1 MFKNLNQIGS
11 NLSTW
16 KEELSKQVQERKED
30 FNEMVE
36 NYTAQQNSS
45 SNTLP
50 EHYKSLPVEVQN
62 KLLKF
67 MKYEEKYPL
76 LLKAYKSTQNDISSM
91 KSLSDSLEE
100 ENQQQKECLDVIKE
114 HYVFEGSEDLR
125 DFLNKWTQREQLI
138 RDELNMK
145 NKEIAE
151 LKKTIE
157 TLGHQKPHEQV
168 GEKPLDEGEKIETKE
183 ASVEPVKEVSVES
196 KDLSVEVKDST
207 VSKEATEELKQGS
220 GKNTSPT
227 EEKERSAMQWK
238 IKYNSLEKDLK
249 STRADYFK
257 VNADLKIKIDE
268 INNMK
273 EMLKEV
279 GNQLVEMKD
288 KEKQVNSVKMVE
300 ETKYKSIVNANR
312 QLQAANSTLTQEK
325 IKLEKEL
332 EAKSKE
338 LATLA
343 FEHKQLNMK
352 TNRLNNK
359 VEEMMSEK
367 QASQKTISDLNKK
380 LEDIIKENGKLEER
394 SLIIKE
400 KYQQEESVKSTSNEI
415 VESLTNQC
423 NEMNI
428 KLKEIMNLKS
438 TLEDEVTQK
447 NDRLY
452 AQKRDIQNLNDQV
465 LSLKNKNSDLEM
477 TITKL
482 EEAKFSSK
490 TSANDEMI
498 KELQKILD
506 NKIIEINSLNETL
519 KVKEAEIIS
528 LNERLSAL
536 EYSSSR
542 EKQANLSQERKV
554 STNLNS
560 EQILDQTIKNLKE
573 ELSSK
578 TKSLKNLEATL
589 FNLRKLNK
597 DLNFKLDKM
606 NKIYQQQ
613 RISAS
618 PSNSR
623 KSSEAE
629 IGSTGDSD
637 LDSKL
642 SYIKNVLIGF
652 IEHRDQRQQLLPVI
666 SMLLK
671 FNTEDQKILMSL
683 K

>member
-1 MFKNLNQIGS
+1 
-11 NLSTW
+11 
-16 KEELSKQVQERKED
+16 
-30 FNEMVE
+30 
-36 NYTAQQNSS
+36 
-45 SNTLP
+45 
-50 EHYKSLPVEVQN
+50 
-62 KLLKF
+62 
-67 MKYEEKYPL
+67 
-76 LLKAYKSTQNDISSM
+76 
-91 KSLSDSLEE
+91 
-100 ENQQQKECLDVIKE
+100 
-114 HYVFEGSEDLR
+114 
-125 DFLNKWTQREQLI
+125 
-138 RDELNMK
+138 
-145 NKEIAE
+145 
-151 LKKTIE
+151 
-157 TLGHQKPHEQV
+157 
-168 GEKPLDEGEKIETKE
+168 
-183 ASVEPVKEVSVES
+183 
-196 KDLSVEVKDST
+196 
-207 VSKEATEELKQGS
+207 
-220 GKNTSPT
+220 
-227 EEKERSAMQWK
+227 
-238 IKYNSLEKDLK
+238 
-249 STRADYFK
+249 
-257 VNADLKIKIDE
+257 
-268 INNMK
+268 
-273 EMLKEV
+273 
-279 GNQLVEMKD
+279 
-288 KEKQVNSVKMVE
+288 
-300 ETKYKSIVNANR
+300 
-312 QLQAANSTLTQEK
+312 
-325 IKLEKEL
+325 
-332 EAKSKE
+332 
-338 LATLA
+338 
-343 FEHKQLNMK
+343 MK

-359 VEEMMSEK
+359 VEELMSEK

-560 EQILDQTIKNLKE
+560 EQILDRTIKNLKE